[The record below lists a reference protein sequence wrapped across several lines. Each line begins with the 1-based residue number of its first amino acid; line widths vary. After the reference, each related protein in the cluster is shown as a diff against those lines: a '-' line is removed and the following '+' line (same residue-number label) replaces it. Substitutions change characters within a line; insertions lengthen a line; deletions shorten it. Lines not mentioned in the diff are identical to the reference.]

1 MTYNYVAGR
10 FIIRWNHD
18 FFPGF
23 GGGGGGGVYDSRK
36 LLVTTATTCGQV
48 ITNSNRYSPNAG
60 AAYECSVQRLETI
73 CEDGWKSGYDIFAN
87 RRHYIVLMP
96 DGGNQK

>member
-1 MTYNYVAGR
+1 MFFYYEKTYVMTYNYVAGR

-36 LLVTTATTCGQV
+36 LLVTTATTCGQGFAIRMV
-48 ITNSNRYSPNAG
+48 LILYSVYNHIHV
-60 AAYECSVQRLETI
+60 YLYV
-73 CEDGWKSGYDIFAN
+73 
-87 RRHYIVLMP
+87 YI
-96 DGGNQK
+96 